1 MSKSVDEKIKEFA
14 SQFKD
19 PKAQEIIYDMV
30 LERAQDI
37 LLENAGKRV
46 LYSLVQKGKLE
57 LDVAAEEAGVD
68 VEEFE
73 KEMIKAGYKV
83 PELV

>member
-14 SQFKD
+14 AQFKD